1 MAGNA
6 LRLVISISAPAD
18 SARWVVQHLLICALW
33 SYHGFILELS
43 EIPRRVRNVSRVG
56 SHSFKA

>member
-33 SYHGFILELS
+33 SYHGFILEVIGDPS
-43 EIPRRVRNVSRVG
+43 ASSKRVQG
-56 SHSFKA
+56 GEPFF